1 MRIQIGKRAKKLLL
15 CICFALCSFV
25 FLAALDFNR
34 LLAGYAENDIEL
46 KELDVKLRR
55 ALLAEQKTVGEN
67 TVNLSLSTGT
77 MTFTADGKNTSVSVS
92 PEIKLTLPS
101 LNNTEIKAEVPSSL
115 QTADGSVSKSQLSQA
130 GVSLSTDIVS
140 SAKSVRNLAN
150 EKARRTTELA
160 RRALENRFLQVEK
173 NFWTQLRALYTEA
186 AAAAKLQ
193 DILLSSKK
201 ELASVQTQG
210 YEKGSSRYRGAEL
223 KVKTDEHELEKK
235 RRELANALADFA
247 LNCGLSASDIS
258 ELPLVPDEAVHK
270 PLLSVTDFDKDRY
283 VKTEQAEW
291 NSEYAEKARSAKK
304 NFSLRGSAGYSYTGA
319 AASTNGVNTLS
330 AGLISSWKGVS
341 AAAGV
346 SVPVETPEKPKFNL
360 SFGWDMNK
368 HKSADFTRKDDVYAA
383 ELDGFSVQAAKKEA
397 DRQIR
402 LFAVKADD
410 LEWQRKKNAEEL
422 NLGKRLYEDTQ
433 KWYKD
438 GIVSA
443 DDVLRAKTAYESI
456 LYKTNGTELDCL
468 IYNIDLTL
476 LFVNAGDSR

>member
-186 AAAAKLQ
+186 TAAAKLQ

-210 YEKGSSRYRGAEL
+210 YEKGSSKYRGAEL

-235 RRELANALADFA
+235 RRELASALADCRMKRFTSP
-247 LNCGLSASDIS
+247 CF
-258 ELPLVPDEAVHK
+258 PL
-270 PLLSVTDFDKDRY
+270 
-283 VKTEQAEW
+283 W
-291 NSEYAEKARSAKK
+291 I
-304 NFSLRGSAGYSYTGA
+304 
-319 AASTNGVNTLS
+319 
-330 AGLISSWKGVS
+330 LI
-341 AAAGV
+341 
-346 SVPVETPEKPKFNL
+346 
-360 SFGWDMNK
+360 
-368 HKSADFTRKDDVYAA
+368 KSAM
-383 ELDGFSVQAAKKEA
+383 
-397 DRQIR
+397 
-402 LFAVKADD
+402 
-410 LEWQRKKNAEEL
+410 
-422 NLGKRLYEDTQ
+422 
-433 KWYKD
+433 
-438 GIVSA
+438 
-443 DDVLRAKTAYESI
+443 
-456 LYKTNGTELDCL
+456 
-468 IYNIDLTL
+468 
-476 LFVNAGDSR
+476 